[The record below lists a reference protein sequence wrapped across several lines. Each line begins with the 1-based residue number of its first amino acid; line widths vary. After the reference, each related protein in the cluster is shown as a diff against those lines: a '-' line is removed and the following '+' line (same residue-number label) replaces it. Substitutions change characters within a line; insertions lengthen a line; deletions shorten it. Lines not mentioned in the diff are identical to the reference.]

1 MALIELARSLGSL
14 LLIAFF
20 LGTAAILGICIYRLY
35 FHPLA
40 KYPGP
45 FLAKLTTGY
54 AVYHAYLRDLH
65 TDIWACHEKYGDIVR
80 YGPNRLIINSEP
92 GLKGIY
98 GHGANVHKAKGY
110 EKVTQVPGVHASLC
124 TLDNAR
130 HKKLRRLLNLGL
142 SDTNIRAMDGKL
154 RNVASLFA
162 TALGEKE
169 DRFDTATGHI
179 GDDDKWTVAKNMAH
193 WCKGSP
199 MLPLCSLLR
208 KDGGLICGFIG
219 DFFTF
224 DVMSE
229 LTFGTSYNLLGSS
242 ENHYIIDGVLG
253 QMQRFG
259 FLLQYPLVEKLRLD
273 RVLFPHAKAK
283 AMRFN
288 AKSKQIMEERKAR
301 GERGAAAEND
311 VFSHLLAANDSETGQ
326 GLSIQQ
332 LWVESNLLIIAGSDT
347 SSTAMA
353 ALFFY
358 LSRNPDAYARVT
370 REIRSVFNSPEE
382 VSQGPKLSSCS
393 YLRACI
399 QEAIRLSPAVSAA
412 MWREVLPGGL
422 TIPEHDLQIP
432 AGCEVGTGIW
442 SLNHSAKYFS
452 DPLTFR
458 PERWIT
464 EEWSGGSE
472 EVALAKA
479 AFASFSVGPR
489 NCVGKGLAM
498 MELMLGM
505 AAVLV
510 RYDIRRAET
519 RLGSVGEEASGPLK
533 GQFKTFWAFTSLK
546 DGPYIQFR
554 PVKSAA

>member
-1 MALIELARSLGSL
+1 MALIELARSLWHL
-14 LLIAFF
+14 LLLSAF
-20 LGTAAILGICIYRLY
+20 LGTGAVLGICVYRLY

-45 FLAKLTTGY
+45 LLAKLTTGY
-54 AVYHAYLRDLH
+54 AVYHAYRRDLH
-65 TDIWACHEKYGDIVR
+65 TDVWACHEKYGDVVR

-92 GLKGIY
+92 GLKTIY
-98 GHGANVHKAKGY
+98 SHGANVHKAKGY

-162 TALGEKE
+162 SALGEKE
-169 DRFDTATGHI
+169 DRFDMSRRHV
-179 GDDDKWTVAKNMAH
+179 GDGDEWTVAKNMTH
-193 WCKGSP
+193 WC
-199 MLPLCSLLR
+199 
-208 KDGGLICGFIG
+208 

-229 LTFGTSYNLLGSS
+229 LTFGQSYNLLGSS

-259 FLLQYPLVEKLRLD
+259 FLLQFPLVEKLRLN
-273 RVLFPHAKAK
+273 RLLFPHAKAK

-288 AKSKQIMEERKAR
+288 AKSRQIMEERKAR
-301 GERGAAAEND
+301 GERGAATEND

-358 LSRNPDAYARVT
+358 LSRNPETYERVT
-370 REIRSVFNSPEE
+370 KEIRSVFGSPEE
-382 VSQGPKLSSCS
+382 VCQGPKLSSCS

-399 QEAIRLSPAVSAA
+399 QEAIRLSPAVSGA

-422 TIPEHDLQIP
+422 TIPEHDLLIP

-442 SLNHSAKYFS
+442 SLNHSSKYFP
-452 DPLTFR
+452 DPLTFH
-458 PERWIT
+458 PERWIS
-464 EEWSGGSE
+464 EEASGGAE
-472 EVALAKA
+472 EVALAKQ

-498 MELMLGM
+498 TELMLGM

-510 RYDIRRAET
+510 RYDFRRAET
-519 RLGSVGEEASGPLK
+519 RLGDIGEEERGPLR
-533 GQFKTFWAFTSLK
+533 GQFRTFWAFTSLK

-554 PVKSAA
+554 PVKRAA

>member
-1 MALIELARSLGSL
+1 MAPIELLRGLWDL
-14 LLIAFF
+14 FLIF
-20 LGTAAILGICIYRLY
+20 LYFSALAIVGICVYRLY

-45 FLAKLTTGY
+45 FFAKLTSGY
-54 AVYHAYLRDLH
+54 AVYHAHRRDLH

-92 GLKGIY
+92 GLKAIY

-110 EKVTQVPGVHASLC
+110 EKVTQVPNVHASLC

-154 RNVASLFA
+154 RDVASLFA
-162 TALGEKE
+162 NALGERE
-169 DRFDTATGHI
+169 GRFDSSRRHDGY
-179 GDDDKWTVAKNMAH
+179 GDEWTVAKNMAH
-193 WCKGSP
+193 WC
-199 MLPLCSLLR
+199 
-208 KDGGLICGFIG
+208 

-229 LTFGTSYNLLGSS
+229 LTFGKSYNLLGSS

-259 FLLQYPLVEKLRLD
+259 FLLQFPLVEKLRLN
-273 RVLFPHAKAK
+273 RLLFPNAKAK

-288 AKSKQIMEERKAR
+288 AKSRQIMEERKAR
-301 GERGAAAEND
+301 GEHGNETEND

-370 REIRSVFNSPEE
+370 KEIRSVFGSQAE
-382 VSQGPKLSSCS
+382 VCQGPDLSSCS

-399 QEAIRLSPAVSAA
+399 QEAIRLSPAVSGA

-422 TIPEHDLQIP
+422 TIPEHDIQIP

-442 SLNHSAKYFS
+442 SLNHNERYFP

-464 EEWSGGSE
+464 EEAPGGAE

-498 MELMLGM
+498 TEIMLGM

-510 RYDIRRAET
+510 RYDFRRAET
-519 RLGSVGEEASGPLK
+519 RLGDVGEEGSGALK
-533 GQFKTFWAFTSLK
+533 GQFQTFWAFTSLK

-554 PVKSAA
+554 PVNTAV

>member
-1 MALIELARSLGSL
+1 VYGSFIL
-14 LLIAFF
+14 LVFPSF
-20 LGTAAILGICIYRLY
+20 LWN
-35 FHPLA
+35 
-40 KYPGP
+40 
-45 FLAKLTTGY
+45 LT
-54 AVYHAYLRDLH
+54 
-65 TDIWACHEKYGDIVR
+65 
-80 YGPNRLIINSEP
+80 
-92 GLKGIY
+92 
-98 GHGANVHKAKGY
+98 
-110 EKVTQVPGVHASLC
+110 
-124 TLDNAR
+124 
-130 HKKLRRLLNLGL
+130 
-142 SDTNIRAMDGKL
+142 M
-154 RNVASLFA
+154 
-162 TALGEKE
+162 
-169 DRFDTATGHI
+169 
-179 GDDDKWTVAKNMAH
+179 
-193 WCKGSP
+193 
-199 MLPLCSLLR
+199 
-208 KDGGLICGFIG
+208 ICGFSG

-229 LTFGTSYNLLGSS
+229 LTFGKSYNLLGSS

-259 FLLQYPLVEKLRLD
+259 FLLQYPLVEKLRLN
-273 RVLFPHAKAK
+273 RLLFPNAKAK

-288 AKSKQIMEERKAR
+288 AKSRQIMEERKAR
-301 GERGAAAEND
+301 GERGAATNND

-370 REIRSVFNSPEE
+370 KEIRSVFNSPEE
-382 VSQGPKLSSCS
+382 VCQGPSLSSCS

-464 EEWSGGSE
+464 EEWSGGAE
-472 EVALAKA
+472 EVAVAKA

-498 MELMLGM
+498 TEIMLGM
-505 AAVLV
+505 VAVLV
-510 RYDIRRAET
+510 RYDFRRAET
-519 RLGSVGEEASGPLK
+519 RLGDVGEEQNGPLK
-533 GQFKTFWAFTSLK
+533 GHFQTFWAFTSLK

-554 PVKSAA
+554 SVKGAA